1 MMTLFLTSDIH
12 FMSDHLSFFPL
23 RSRGISAHD
32 SQQSFTLLFVPFKFR
47 LRLETLPF
55 TVPNDSPVMI

>member
-1 MMTLFLTSDIH
+1 
-12 FMSDHLSFFPL
+12 MSDHLSFFPL